1 MVSVRINATETG
13 NKLQQNMAKILMNS
27 SWGRNGLKFDLSH
40 LKHRKY
46 IYFFY
51 PNLRL
56 AMNMKDRMG
65 TSFARSETLK
75 VFVKKI

>member
-46 IYFFY
+46 IYFFLSKFKTCNEHEGSY
-51 PNLRL
+51 GDVIR
-56 AMNMKDRMG
+56 
-65 TSFARSETLK
+65 T
-75 VFVKKI
+75 I